1 VIIHATA
8 AETGGA
14 FGMWETEVPPGQGPA
29 LHTHSRETEVFRV
42 IRGTFRFQCGDDQF
56 DAPEGTVV
64 TLPIGVQHGWKNVG
78 DRPGVVFGIVTPG
91 GFEQMFVDI
100 EETGARS
107 DVEIAT
113 IEARFGIVNTATRR
127 LGTPR

>member
-1 VIIHATA
+1 
-8 AETGGA
+8 
-14 FGMWETEVPPGQGPA
+14 
-29 LHTHSRETEVFRV
+29 
-42 IRGTFRFQCGDDQF
+42 
-56 DAPEGTVV
+56 V